1 MCYGTILILTQVSQL
16 KAGIYLR
23 NNTYTNHTYTYGTIL
38 ILTQVSQ
45 LKAGSELLLPLPG
58 EEEEEEAPEA
68 GRSVVVFEEVDVLL
82 DEDKGF
88 VGAMSHL
95 LQSTQVS
102 ISLSLY
108 RYLCVYIHVSMS
120 IYLCLYDHCT
130 SMSTYLYVM
139 R

>member
-1 MCYGTILILTQVSQL
+1 M
-16 KAGIYLR
+16 
-23 NNTYTNHTYTYGTIL
+23 
-38 ILTQVSQ
+38 
-45 LKAGSELLLPLPG
+45 PLPG

-102 ISLSLY
+102 ISLSLSIDI
-108 RYLCVYIHVSMS
+108 CMS
-120 IYLCLYDHCT
+120 ISMYLCLYI
-130 SMSTYLYVM
+130 YVYM
-139 R
+139 ITVRLCPRIYM

>member
-1 MCYGTILILTQVSQL
+1 MCYGTIIILTQVSQL
-16 KAGIYLR
+16 
-23 NNTYTNHTYTYGTIL
+23 N
-38 ILTQVSQ
+38 
-45 LKAGSELLLPLPG
+45 AGSELLLPLPG

-102 ISLSLY
+102 ISLSLSISVCLY
-108 RYLCVYIHVSMS
+108 PCIYVYISMS
-120 IYLCLYDHCT
+120 I
-130 SMSTYLYVM
+130 
-139 R
+139 